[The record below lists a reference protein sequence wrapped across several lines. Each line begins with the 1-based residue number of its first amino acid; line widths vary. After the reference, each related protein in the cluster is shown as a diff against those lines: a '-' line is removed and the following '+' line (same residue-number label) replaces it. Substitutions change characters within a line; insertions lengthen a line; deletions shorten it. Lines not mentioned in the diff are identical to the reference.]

1 MKPID
6 LFDAMDGISETYIQ
20 ETEQALERCEKKL
33 RADNPVQPSAHESS
47 RRSISNNS
55 EITES
60 SSRSANGTGTRSKQP
75 VWQRIATGIAAAA
88 AFAVFA
94 GGGWFIAQQA
104 KQTPPDFTSQLT
116 DAGECNFLGG
126 SGTVRIAGNMNLL
139 YDDEKVYPR
148 FAGFEAARS
157 GSQLDYLQN
166 RPILNDV
173 LWDGE
178 TFYRIE
184 GDSLYRID
192 NAGKDL
198 DDTPFYTI
206 DRDAHKD
213 FFQGC
218 QIDDAQILEI
228 QKLAVD
234 FYYIGFRIE
243 TPDEEN
249 NKNFG
254 YLYNTASDKQE
265 LLLCDPA
272 NTPEITA
279 YDSNHAYMSC
289 LNGDIISLTFAPFN
303 AELISD
309 DIHLKTQ
316 GTNWLAANGNLYFMV
331 NDTTAGNVEGRYDY
345 VPDSY
350 GKIDLRTG
358 AYTEIVHEPDFYDFI
373 PYGGKIYALSDDE
386 KLICADPE
394 WTEVETVFDFVSDLP
409 HEIEKVLPQS
419 VQDQYTVPIL
429 HAVDENYI
437 QLSCPYTGSAG
448 YLLID
453 RQTRDVRFLRE
464 DQPELQEETLP
475 AEPEESNNI
484 VNLFGGRGAIRPVYS
499 SDYGRVEMYRDQ
511 DTYYLYSGRWCSCPV
526 TGGQLTELPEQINGV
541 SLPDDGFI
549 SDGEHIFTHTLDV
562 ISEGSGAPV
571 PDTAELQKKMQELN
585 KEAEPKGWKY
595 QCSGIW
601 HIRDSYFLTLRLIY
615 AVEYPFGE
623 QNPDLPNLYEIWTD
637 SSGKILSEE
646 AAPDNSGEGIS
657 YYFCSDD
664 KSKMYAIINQELYQK
679 EYTDGTM
686 KTEPVPNDYG
696 KLRDICFG
704 EDADYYTKGT
714 DWWLYT
720 RENGQEIRL
729 NSREFRLDEHPMLA
743 PDQRFFYCKTEDN
756 YEDTNDQ
763 EEMRSWDSLWEWK
776 GSGEKKLIYQ
786 PETDSML
793 RIIGYESDE
802 KGGYYIIV
810 NQMSDQDPTVRYLFI
825 DPVSGQ
831 IRKQIQI

>member
-228 QKLAVD
+228 QKLADD

>member
-228 QKLAVD
+228 QKLADD

-475 AEPEESNNI
+475 AEPEESNNF